1 MVGMVW
7 SKAAKNTLLNS
18 PCVISISEQKVF
30 SGFAVFCKFIFFS
43 DKMISVEK
51 VGYYIFLHINLKG
64 ASSSSWSVQKAEI
77 WKQGPKTE
85 FYLAV
90 QKF

>member
-1 MVGMVW
+1 
-7 SKAAKNTLLNS
+7 
-18 PCVISISEQKVF
+18 
-30 SGFAVFCKFIFFS
+30 
-43 DKMISVEK
+43 MISVEK